1 MIIDCFCV
9 VMKKDIFLAGT
20 ETSSAALQW
29 AMAEMMNK
37 EGVLKR
43 VKEEIDEV
51 VGTNRLVSES
61 DIPNLRYLQA
71 VVKEV
76 LRLHPTAERGFVWK
90 KGPRFLQDW
99 QSLLFVPLSLVSILF
114 NSTFQK
120 IMT

>member
-1 MIIDCFCV
+1 MAVMFLCCV
-9 VMKKDIFLAGT
+9 AKGYFPSG
-20 ETSSAALQW
+20 LQW
-29 AMAEMMNK
+29 AMAEIMNNP
-37 EGVLKR
+37 GVFEK
-43 VKEEIDEV
+43 VKAEINTV
-51 VGTNRLVSES
+51 VGTNRLVNEP

-90 KGPRFLQDW
+90 KGPRFLLDW